1 VEILTEDGTLI
12 ICDSGTGIREL
23 GIELLERQKDVHGH
37 VLLSHTH
44 WDHIQGWPFFGP
56 AFVRGNEFILHAL
69 AGINKRLDEVLAN
82 QMEYTYFPVRLDDMG
97 ATIAFEEAREGVQKI
112 GPARVTSHYLNHTSV
127 CLAYRIEADG
137 KTLVYASDTEP
148 HGLRLE
154 PTVDAKPRRGQEPRL
169 VHEQDRRLAEF
180 VEGADLLIFDAQYTD
195 EEYPK
200 KIGWGHS
207 TSSYAADIGVL
218 GRVARLALFHHDP
231 THEDPQIDQIVAA
244 TRARAAAYG
253 SEIEL
258 FAAAEG
264 MEIRL

>member
-1 VEILTEDGTLI
+1 
-12 ICDSGTGIREL
+12 
-23 GIELLERQKDVHGH
+23 

-56 AFVRGNEFILHAL
+56 AFVRGNEFVVHAL
-69 AGINKRLDEVLAN
+69 AGINRRLDEVLAN
-82 QMEYTYFPVRLDDMG
+82 QMEYTYFPVRLEHMG
-97 ATIAFEEAREGVQKI
+97 ATIAFEETREGVQKI

-127 CLAYRIEADG
+127 CLAYRIEVDG

-154 PTVDAKPRRGQEPRL
+154 PTVDPRPQRGHKPHL
-169 VHEQDRRLAEF
+169 VHEQDRQLAEF
-180 VEGADLLIFDAQYTD
+180 VAGADLLIFDAQYTD
-195 EEYPK
+195 EEYPN

-207 TSSYAADIGVL
+207 TSSYATDISVL

-231 THEDPQIDQIVAA
+231 THGDATIDRIVED

-253 SEIEL
+253 REMEV
-258 FAAAEG
+258 FGAAEG
-264 MEIRL
+264 MEIHL